1 MMMAA
6 GSEDDLAEATKGSSS
21 NGAASSSS
29 GFRVLCKGMASNQ
42 AAVVAVAVLGPQG
55 DLVLALHKPVVGF
68 VGGGDGDGE
77 VLLEAMALL
86 EGLHAALV
94 LGITA
99 IEVITDHRML
109 HNLMLRICS
118 RTGEKLADVMDQ
130 TLLAQ
135 IKFEQFKISLVQQ
148 SQVRYVVKLARDAI
162 GAEIAKTTCAASG
175 SSKEKREACSICL
188 EDTAVSKIH
197 AVEGCAHRFCLSC
210 MKEHVRVK
218 LLDGMIPSCPRY
230 GCSIMLTVE
239 GTKAFLPPL
248 VLDMMV
254 RRIREAHIPLGERV
268 YCPYPKCSALMS
280 LTEVQAGSHSARK
293 PQLRKCV
300 RCGGSLCI
308 SCKVAWHE
316 GMTCRQYKRRYPRG
330 GPENAMLEKLAK
342 QRQWQ
347 QCERCKHMIERA
359 AGCDHMICRCGY
371 EFCYLCGKGRGYCWC
386 AWRQERRGWC
396 CLPSWW

>member
-6 GSEDDLAEATKGSSS
+6 GSDDDLAEATQGSSSS

-42 AAVVAVAVLGPQG
+42 AAVVAASVLGPQG
-55 DLVLALHKPVVGF
+55 DVVLTLHKPVVGF
-68 VGGGDGDGE
+68 VCGRDGK

-86 EGLHAALV
+86 EGLHAALG
-94 LGITA
+94 LGVTA
-99 IEVITDHRML
+99 VEVITDHRML
-109 HNLMLRICS
+109 HNLMLRICCPK
-118 RTGEKLADVMDQ
+118 GEKLAGVIDQ
-130 TLLAQ
+130 ALLAQ
-135 IKFEQFKISLVQQ
+135 TKFEQFKISLVQKI
-148 SQVRYVVKLARDAI
+148 QVMSYVVKLARDAI
-162 GAEIAKTTCAASG
+162 GAEIARTAGAASG

-188 EDTAVSKIH
+188 EDTGVSKIH
-197 AVEGCAHRFCLSC
+197 VVEGCGHRFCLSC

-218 LLDGMIPSCPRY
+218 LLDGMIPSCPRH
-230 GCSIMLTVE
+230 GCRTMLTVE

-254 RRIREAHIPLGERV
+254 RRIWEAQIPLGERV

-308 SCKVAWHE
+308 GCKVAWHE
-316 GMTCRQYKRRYPRG
+316 GMSCRKYKRRYPRG
-330 GPENAMLEKLAK
+330 GPEDAMLEKLAK

-347 QCERCKHMIERA
+347 QCGRCKHMIERA

-371 EFCYLCGKGRGYCWC
+371 EFCYLCGKQRGGCWC
-386 AWRQERRGWC
+386 AWLEERRRWC
-396 CLPSWW
+396 CLPWW